1 MTSNRSLRIVTLLAL
16 FTCGRILLVA
26 ALIAATASVAQQVQT
41 SAKASVPSSAK
52 SLAKPK
58 LTPQQEHGIRL
69 LKAAEDSSVGLQS
82 DMRAFVLWQAADAY
96 AGIEPAKTAVL
107 LKQAF
112 LATQSIEVPSEQ
124 QSCDSNQCVKGWLQ
138 WSILSEIV
146 TKSPKEAEELLP
158 NAEAGIRTGILAQ
171 LVDANIS
178 AKNLPH
184 AQQLLTRA
192 ADDEM
197 YPFSSASKLIEALP
211 KENSAD
217 RLAVFTQALNNF
229 GQHGSVGMIG
239 RQDFGGLIADT
250 WEKLPADVILEAV
263 DKVLDEAKS
272 RKGDQDWHMSMSE
285 KGNSVTL
292 NSIYEIRLF
301 QLLPALQALDPSRA
315 EGLLKDDAN
324 ARANLQRFP
333 KGMAHPDSMS
343 MGTGNSSAANDGLQ
357 LQQQVRGQMQHQT
370 ELAVD
375 EASKDPQQALS
386 DAMALPV
393 SDPGGFGSPRLHA
406 LEAVARE
413 STKKNPKL
421 AKAALDEIFKLSDQ
435 LSAEQGLGLTG
446 LPDIYLTMGDTEG
459 AKKAVKVLAK
469 AAEKFYVEDTNP
481 DDPNLA
487 FKGQWPSTALWRS
500 SVQSAAKLSPEMA
513 EEIMAGIQDEDIAA
527 FQKLSYATSLLGT
540 PRAQLSLS
548 MRHKNGT
555 SFMTTVQ

>member
-1 MTSNRSLRIVTLLAL
+1 LLR
-16 FTCGRILLVA
+16 
-26 ALIAATASVAQQVQT
+26 
-41 SAKASVPSSAK
+41 
-52 SLAKPK
+52 
-58 LTPQQEHGIRL
+58 
-69 LKAAEDSSVGLQS
+69 
-82 DMRAFVLWQAADAY
+82 
-96 AGIEPAKTAVL
+96 
-107 LKQAF
+107 QAF

-124 QSCDSNQCVKGWLQ
+124 QKCDSNQCVKGWLQ
-138 WSILSEIV
+138 SSILSEIV
-146 TKSPKEAEELLP
+146 KKSAKEAEELLP
-158 NAEAGIRTGILAQ
+158 NAEAGIRTGIIAQ

-184 AQQLLTRA
+184 AQQLLTQA

-211 KENSAD
+211 KEKSAD

-229 GQHGSVGMIG
+229 EQHGSVGMIG
-239 RQDFGGLIADT
+239 RQDFGNLIADT
-250 WEKLPADVILEAV
+250 WEKLPPDVVLEAV
-263 DKVLDEAKS
+263 DKALEEAKS
-272 RKGDQDWHMSMSE
+272 RKSDQDWHMSMSE

-292 NSIYEIRLF
+292 NSMYEIRLF
-301 QLLPALQALDPSRA
+301 QLLPVIQGLDPSRA

-357 LQQQVRGQMQHQT
+357 LQQQIRGQMQHQT

-386 DAMALPV
+386 DAMALPL
-393 SDPGGFGSPRLHA
+393 SDPGGFGSPRLSA

-413 STKKNPKL
+413 SAKKDSKL
-421 AKAALDEIFKLSDQ
+421 AKAALDEIMKFTDQ
-435 LSAEQGLGLTG
+435 LSSKQGLGLTS

-469 AAEKFYVEDTNP
+469 AAEKFYAEDTNP

-487 FKGQWPSTALWRS
+487 FKGQWPSSALWRT
-500 SVQSAAKLSPEMA
+500 SVQTAAKISSEMA
-513 EEIMAGIQDEDIAA
+513 EEIMVAIPDEDIAA
-527 FQKLSYATSLLGT
+527 FEKISYASSLLGA
-540 PRAQLSLS
+540 PRAQLSMS
-548 MRHKNGT
+548 TRNKNGT
-555 SFMTTVQ
+555 SFMMMMQ